1 MRTRLL
7 LKILLSG
14 ALLAPG
20 LAGAASFSYTSQ
32 TGSVKAFFCESATQN
47 ISGLGNA
54 DVLAVVDVGLGDC
67 TAQVAADSALSTVLG
82 SGALFVS
89 QQANATAVHYD
100 DVSRLPFGASAHAD
114 LDILFTLD
122 EETRVRFSV
131 ESVLPEGVVWQDR
144 PNLWL
149 TNLDAGWSF
158 GFLGNE
164 PQPIECGA
172 LTLQECSD
180 LIELL
185 SETGLLVPA
194 GTYQFV
200 LDAFA
205 SAPEGGS
212 CSFGCYHMGAEITLS
227 IVPEP
232 ETAMLVVVG
241 MALLA
246 GARRRA

>member
-1 MRTRLL
+1 MRTSLL

-32 TGSVKAFFCESATQN
+32 TGSVIATFCESATQN

-67 TAQVAADSALSTVLG
+67 TAQVTAESALSTVLG

-89 QQANATAVHYD
+89 QQANATGVQY
-100 DVSRLPFGASAHAD
+100 VEGLPFGAAAHAD

-131 ESVLPEGVVWQDR
+131 ENALPEGVVWQDF
-144 PNLWL
+144 PHFWL
-149 TNLDAGWSF
+149 ANLDAGWSF
-158 GFLGNE
+158 GLLGNE
-164 PQPIECGA
+164 PAPWECNA
-172 LTLQECSD
+172 LTPQECSD
-180 LIELL
+180 FTAELF

-205 SAPEGGS
+205 SAPEGS
-212 CSFGCYHMGAEITLS
+212 CSRGCEHMGAEITLS